1 VASLNRTGSL
11 SLNAYQPDE
20 MFDQFQVTTDWLSA
34 RTAASPRATAL
45 IDCTG
50 KSAPQ
55 VWDFAQLD
63 DLVSRLSGFLHEQ
76 GMSRGERVAVLLPNS
91 LSYVALIFA
100 LIRSGAILVPLN
112 TRLTANELRDPLRRI
127 ACARIICSPGLEPV
141 ARAAMPAGGRVI
153 VVPEAAAAFGQW
165 LRERPAAAGR
175 AESSPGGDMAAIQA
189 IVFTSGT
196 TGVAKGAMLTFA
208 NHFWSAVAS
217 AFRLGALPKDR
228 WLACLPLYHVG
239 GLAILF
245 RSCLYG
251 TAVILH
257 DGFEAQ
263 HILSSLKVH
272 RATLVSLVPT
282 MLTRLLRENL
292 TGEDMPDLRLILLGG
307 APAAPDLLR
316 QAARAGLPVAATY
329 GLTEAASQVATALPA
344 QTTAKPGSAGRP
356 QLFTAIHILDES
368 QNPLPPGEIGEIA
381 VSGPTVMAGYAGDEE
396 ATNLAMRNH
405 RLLTGDFGYLDRD
418 GDLWV
423 VDRRADLI
431 VTGGENVYPSEVERV
446 LRGHPAVAAAC
457 VIGLPDREWGRRVVA
472 AVVPAAGHT
481 VSGDDLA
488 DYCREH
494 LAGYKRPRE
503 FVFVDE
509 LPQTDSGKIRRGAL
523 TEQIAARLAP
533 A

>member
-11 SLNAYQPDE
+11 LLNVYQPDE

-34 RTAASPRATAL
+34 RAAASPRATAL

-50 KSAPQ
+50 ESTSQ

-63 DLVSRLSGFLHEQ
+63 DLVSRLSGYLHEQ
-76 GMSRGERVAVLLPNS
+76 GISRGERVAVLMPNS
-91 LSYVALIFA
+91 LSYVAHIFA
-100 LIRSGAILVPLN
+100 LIRSGAILVPVN
-112 TRLTANELRDPLRRI
+112 TRLTPNELRDPLRRI
-127 ACARIICSPGLEPV
+127 ACATIICSLGLEPV
-141 ARAAMPAGGRVI
+141 ARTAMPAGGRVL
-153 VVPEAAAAFGQW
+153 VVPAAAVEFGQW
-165 LRERPAAAGR
+165 LRERPAATGR
-175 AESSPGGDMAAIQA
+175 AESSPTHDMAAIQA

-196 TGVAKGAMLTFA
+196 TGDAKGAMLTFA

-217 AFRLGALPKDR
+217 AFRIGVLPEDR

-257 DGFEAQ
+257 DGFEAK
-263 HILSSLKVH
+263 HILTSLKVN

-282 MLTRLLRENL
+282 MLARLLRENM
-292 TGEDMPDLRLILLGG
+292 TGADVPDLRLVLLGG
-307 APAAPDLLR
+307 APAALDLLR
-316 QAARAGLPVAATY
+316 QAARVGLPVAATY

-356 QLFTAIHILDES
+356 QLFTAIDILDEAR
-368 QNPLPPGEIGEIA
+368 NPLPHGEIGEIA
-381 VSGPTVMAGYAGDEE
+381 VSGPTVMAGYAGDGE
-396 ATNLAMRNH
+396 ATQLAMRNQ
-405 RLLTGDFGYLDRD
+405 RLLTGDFGYLDGD

-446 LRGHPAVAAAC
+446 LRAHRAVIAAC

-472 AVVPAAGHT
+472 AVVPAAGQT
-481 VSGDDLA
+481 VSGDELV

-503 FVFVDE
+503 FVFVNE
-509 LPQTDSGKIRRGAL
+509 LPQTDSGKIRRGFLA
-523 TEQIAARLAP
+523 EQLAARMAP